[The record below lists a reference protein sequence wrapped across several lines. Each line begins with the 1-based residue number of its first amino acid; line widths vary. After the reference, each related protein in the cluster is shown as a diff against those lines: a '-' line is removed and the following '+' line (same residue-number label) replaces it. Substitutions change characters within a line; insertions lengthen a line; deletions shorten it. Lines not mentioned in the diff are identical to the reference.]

1 MARRAFTLVE
11 LLVVIAIITLLVSLL
26 LPALG
31 KARDAARLTR
41 CLSNQKQ
48 LATAWQMYTDDF
60 RVYPTADP
68 TPSQPQ
74 WWLKLRWGWGGA
86 HWYGYDASG
95 NPVDMPDSPALP
107 ALLAKRPVN
116 QYVGAADIA
125 EGSAAAFKCP
135 SDGKIY
141 NSRSGR
147 VVDWSVFAQFSQSD
161 LRFDTAYG
169 ALGTSYEANTDLY
182 KSHATTGGL
191 DPEGSN
197 WFRRNF
203 GPRHVTALPSHVAL
217 LGDISH
223 VAAGRWSRR
232 SRANAD
238 VIVGWWHGKDKGPYA
253 FHDGS
258 ARMIS
263 LGDDVE
269 QEDPSLPPLRA
280 EPGFTYERDG
290 RE

>member
-1 MARRAFTLVE
+1 MPRAFTLVE
-11 LLVVIAIITLLVSLL
+11 LLVVIAIIALLIGLL
-26 LPALG
+26 LPGLA
-31 KARDAARLTR
+31 KARNAARLTR
-41 CLSNQKQ
+41 CLANQKQ

-60 RVYPTADP
+60 RVYPTSDP
-68 TPSQPQ
+68 TPAQPM
-74 WWLKLRWGWGGA
+74 WWMKLRWGWGGA
-86 HWYGYDASG
+86 HWYGFDESG
-95 NPVDMPDSPALP
+95 QPIDMPESPALP
-107 ALLAKRPVN
+107 ALQAKRPIN
-116 QYVGAADIA
+116 QYVGSADIA
-125 EGSAAAFKCP
+125 EGSAQPFRCP
-135 SDGKIY
+135 SDGRIV

-147 VVDWSVFAQFSQSD
+147 IVDWSVFAQFSQSD

-182 KSHATTGGL
+182 KLRGTGGGP
-191 DPEGSN
+191 DPEQTG
-197 WFRRNF
+197 WFRRTF
-203 GPRHVTALPSHVAL
+203 GPRHVTALPSHVVL

-232 SRANAD
+232 ARSNAD
-238 VIVGWWHGKDKGPYA
+238 VIVGWWHGKDRGPYA

-269 QEDPSLPPLRA
+269 QDDPSLPLLRA

-290 RE
+290 RN